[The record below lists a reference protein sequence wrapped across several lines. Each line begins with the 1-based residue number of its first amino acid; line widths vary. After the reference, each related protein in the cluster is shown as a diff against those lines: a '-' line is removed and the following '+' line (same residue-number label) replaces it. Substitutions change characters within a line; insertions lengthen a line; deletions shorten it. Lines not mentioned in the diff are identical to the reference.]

1 MAEKV
6 GKKTGE
12 KTKAGRDVYLT
23 PDGERVSEKS
33 VTIKFGEN
41 AFVNVPSIHDGIRY
55 TEDEIREMLLE
66 GKIKPTSR
74 HDTMEEAIRAAENR
88 SDKLMNK
95 GGMAQQMDLFNEG
108 GLLDE
113 GGTKDPVSGNDV
125 PVGSLQEEVRDD
137 VPAMLSEGEFVM
149 PADVVRYHGLDK
161 MMALRDEA
169 KLGLARSEA
178 MGQMG
183 NAEEAILPDDVPFG
197 LEDLDI
203 AEEPME
209 MQVGGF
215 VPQQQPFGVVQ
226 QPGFSAQNMFS
237 IPSQFQQP
245 PQIVVPFSQQPFAP
259 PAPVTPVFGPGQP
272 TGQPKETFT
281 FSELMP
287 TVGGTSE
294 TREYRNADGESLFI
308 PFINGEPIYPIPEGY
323 FPYTPETTTP
333 DTEDT
338 QVTAE
343 PAAAQ
348 QESDAPTR
356 EERIA
361 EKERN
366 DRIRARKAAAKEL
379 GYTKEANAFAGAFKA
394 LLPGGMLLGGAEEA
408 GTIMPDGSIAD
419 GAGNTFDPI
428 TGEQL
433 GGKGFL
439 NLGKEDFPT
448 PESARAFGV
457 TPASQAGLMSLE
469 SEKSLD
475 EFRTPTAV
483 TPETTK
489 VETTLDVTAQPG
501 TTAGD
506 IAQAQVED
514 RMSAMTEAMNNLG
527 LTGNQRTDFLNAVLS
542 QKTVSIPFATP
553 QGQTTVDFTPRA
565 EAGAAGAEMTAA
577 QNLLDAMADTDA
589 GLSSTALAAQTAADD
604 LLATTVDPTSD
615 LLAGEPGAEIGSASY
630 RQQRDIENKIS
641 AAKTADPSQYAKDVR
656 AGVYDSEFD
665 ALDKARAEVRLEQ
678 NSQDNKVGT
687 NIRDEYGDEVA
698 SKVRDDQGTVGSID
712 TDTGDIYYDSSH
724 DWSQPTQ
731 TNVQDDPPA
740 KAQEES
746 ESRDDAKIVCTEMYR
761 QTQLADWKEAIKIW
775 GVHQKKYLTPYHEK
789 GYHWLFKPWVRGMR
803 KSAILTFIGAYL
815 AKARTQHL
823 KHVLTHGKAKD
834 SIVGNIWCKIVHPL
848 TYLTGRMLSWQK
860 K

>member
-1 MAEKV
+1 MAL
-6 GKKTGE
+6 KKQ
-12 KTKAGRDVYLT
+12 
-23 PDGERVSEKS
+23 
-33 VTIKFGEN
+33 
-41 AFVNVPSIHDGIRY
+41 
-55 TEDEIREMLLE
+55 
-66 GKIKPTSR
+66 
-74 HDTMEEAIRAAENR
+74 ME
-88 SDKLMNK
+88 
-95 GGMAQQMDLFNEG
+95 LFEEG

-113 GGTKDPVSGNDV
+113 GGTVDEESGNEV
-125 PVGSLQEEVRDD
+125 PTGSLKKEVRDD
-137 VPAMLSEGEFVM
+137 IPAQLSEGEFVM

-169 KLGLARSEA
+169 KMGLQRMEA

-183 NAEEAILPDDVPFG
+183 NADEATIPDGVPFTLID
-197 LEDLDI
+197 LEIVDEND
-203 AEEPME
+203 EPLE
-209 MQVGGF
+209 MQVGGYVPN
-215 VPQQQPFGVVQ
+215 VPQQQPYGVVQ
-226 QPGFSAQNMFS
+226 QPAGQNIYS
-237 IPSQFQQP
+237 VPSQFQP
-245 PQIVVPFSQQPFAP
+245 QQPIVQPIPFTP
-259 PAPVTPVFGPGQP
+259 TQQPGGYMPVFGPQPTQP
-272 TGQPKETFT
+272 TGTDFT
-281 FSELMP
+281 FEQLMP

-294 TREYRNADGESLFI
+294 TREYRNADGNSLYI

-338 QVTAE
+338 QVTTA
-343 PAAAQ
+343 PAAQ

-361 EKERN
+361 QKEKN

-379 GYTKEANAFAGAFKA
+379 GYTKEANPFAGAFKA
-394 LLPGGMLLGGAEEA
+394 IMPGGMLLGGTEEA

-433 GGKGFL
+433 GGRGFL

-448 PESARAFGV
+448 PESAKAFGV

-475 EFRTPTAV
+475 EFRTPSAV
-483 TPETTK
+483 TPETAK

-506 IAQAQVED
+506 VAQAKVQE
-514 RMSAMTEAMNNLG
+514 RMSAMTEVMDSLG
-527 LTGNQRTDFLNAVLS
+527 LKGKQRTDFLNAVLS
-542 QKTVSIPFATP
+542 QKEGSIPFATA
-553 QGQTTVDFTPRA
+553 QGITTVDFTPRA
-565 EAGAAGAEMTAA
+565 ESGAAGAEMSAA

-589 GLSSTALAAQTAADD
+589 GLPSTAIAAQTAADD
-604 LLATTVDPTSD
+604 LLATTTTTVDPTSD

-630 RQQRDIENKIS
+630 RQQRDIENKIN

-678 NSQDNKVGT
+678 NSQNNKVGT

-724 DWSQPTQ
+724 DWSQKTQ
-731 TNVQDDPPA
+731 TNVRDDPPA

-775 GVHQKKYLTPYHEK
+775 GVYEKKYLTPYHEK
-789 GYHWLFKPWVRGMR
+789 GYHWLFMPWVRGMR
-803 KSAILTFIGAYL
+803 SSNTLTSVGAYL

-823 KHVLTHGKAKD
+823 KHVMTKGKAPD
-834 SIVGNIWCKIVHPL
+834 NIIGNIWCKIVHPL